1 MSFERNK
8 VAAALACIMGAGAA
22 MAVSGAY
29 AQAVSPDVPSL
40 TRQPAPDIRVEVTG
54 SNIKRVE
61 GEGALPVQVITRS
74 EIDKSGATN
83 VQELLS
89 TISANTSAGQ
99 VMNSQAIG
107 ATTLSQQGAS
117 LRGLGPARTLVLIN
131 GHRLDQFAGAIGGVE
146 GGVNISAIPF
156 AAIERVEI
164 LKDGAS
170 AIYGSDAIGGVINFI
185 TRSDYTGADVTA
197 QYGAPTRGGGADQWS
212 GSGSFGF
219 GDLAKDRYNAFGS
232 VSYQEQKPLDQNKRN
247 FSNTSYIPS
256 IGYNTTSSNTFPG
269 NITTG
274 HIGVVHNGHSAAP
287 NECAPSV
294 FFPDF
299 NSCRFDPAAADG
311 VEMLGHQKT
320 WNAFGQGRFQI
331 NSDWQ
336 AYVTG
341 LYAHDQVDNVIQPSP
356 ISNAFG
362 FGPDNGPAT
371 VTLQP
376 TSPFYPHSLAQAAGV
391 DGKPL
396 NVRYRSYENGL
407 RGIRDIN
414 ENGQAVVGV
423 KGTWHDWDVDVSG
436 FYAQGKT
443 TEATTSGYEDYRTLL
458 PILNSGNVNLF
469 GTNTPDVVALLRSAN
484 FNGTT
489 LEGKSTSYGA
499 GAKTSG
505 EIWKLPAG
513 ALSVAF
519 GGDAG
524 KEQLDQN
531 PADAIQGGYITGY
544 GGQNKP
550 VTGSRTRWDAFGE
563 VNIPIVKTLEAD
575 AQVRYDHYSDF
586 GGTTNPKFT
595 LRWQPTRSVL
605 VRGSYGTGFL
615 APALYEL
622 FSAQTFGVSQVGL
635 NDPIR
640 CPVTNNQGIDCSAQF
655 PVIFGGNP
663 SLKPEESEQATLG
676 VVVEPFT
683 GASFS
688 IDYFKINM
696 KDQIQNGIAQQTILA
711 DLAQFGHLVTRG
723 APTPDF
729 PNLAGPISA
738 ISQTYTNL
746 TAVRLQGLDLEAAYR
761 TPIQNWGRL
770 SFNLNG
776 TYYLRYDNKNPD
788 GTWQGNVGTLLNSV
802 IVTNTG
808 IVPRWKH
815 YVSATWDQGPW
826 SATLAQTFQTSYT
839 DSAFADQL
847 VADVPSIPRTVG
859 SLSIWDL
866 QGTYSGFKNLKL
878 TLGVK
883 NLFDRNPPLTNQG
896 FTFQAGFDPSYY
908 DPRARFVYG
917 SVNYKFK

>member
-1 MSFERNK
+1 MSFQRKK
-8 VAAALACIMGAGAA
+8 VSAALACIVGAGAA

-29 AQAVSPDVPSL
+29 AQAVNPDVPTN
-40 TRQPAPDIRVEVTG
+40 TRPEFNPEIKVEVTG
-54 SNIKRVE
+54 SNIRRVE

-83 VQELLS
+83 VQELLQ

-99 VMNSQAIG
+99 VVNTQSIG

-131 GHRLDQFAGAIGGVE
+131 GHRLDQFAGAIQGVE
-146 GGVNISAIPF
+146 GGVNLSAIPF

-185 TRSDYTGADVTA
+185 TRSDYTGAEVTG
-197 QYGAPTRGGGADQWS
+197 QYGTPTRGGGADQWS

-219 GDLAKDRYNAFGS
+219 GDLAKDRYNVFGS
-232 VSYQEQKPLDQNKRN
+232 VSYQEQKPLDQNKRD
-247 FSNTSYIPS
+247 FSKTSYIPS

-269 NITTG
+269 NAIG
-274 HIGVVHNGHSAAP
+274 IGVIHNGHLAAP
-287 NECAPSV
+287 NECSPSV

-299 NSCRFDPAAADG
+299 DSCRFDPAAANG
-311 VEMLGHQKT
+311 VEMIGHQKT

-341 LYAHDQVDNVIQPSP
+341 LYAHDEVVNVIQPSP
-356 ISNAFG
+356 ISDGFG
-362 FGPDNGPAT
+362 FGPDNAPAT
-371 VTLQP
+371 VLIQP
-376 TSPFYPHSLAQAAGV
+376 SSPFYPHALAQQAGI
-391 DGKPL
+391 DGQPID
-396 NVRYRSYENGL
+396 VRYRSYENGL
-407 RGIRDIN
+407 RGIKDTS
-414 ENGQAVVGV
+414 ENAQGVVGL
-423 KGTWHDWDVDVSG
+423 KGTFHDWDVDVSG
-436 FYAQGKT
+436 FYARGKT
-443 TEATTSGYEDYRTLL
+443 TEDTVSGYEDYRILL

-469 GTNTPDVVALLRSAN
+469 GTNTPEVVSLLQSAN
-484 FNGTT
+484 FNGNT
-489 LEGKSTSYGA
+489 LNGISTSYGA

-505 EIWKLPAG
+505 DVWKLPAG

-519 GGDAG
+519 GADAG
-524 KEQLDQN
+524 KEKLEQN
-531 PADAIQGGYITGY
+531 PAEAIQGGFITGY

-550 VTGSRTRWDAFGE
+550 VTGSRTRWDVFGE

-615 APALYEL
+615 APALFQL

-635 NDPIR
+635 TDPIR
-640 CPVTNNQGIDCSAQF
+640 CPVTHNQGIDCSAQF

-663 SLKPEESEQATLG
+663 SLKPEESEQATIG

-696 KDQIQNGIAQQTILA
+696 KDEIQNGIAQATILGNL
-711 DLAQFGHLVTRG
+711 DQFGFLVTRG
-723 APTPDF
+723 PPSPDF

-761 TPIQNWGRL
+761 TPTQSWGRL

-808 IVPRWKH
+808 VIPRWKH
-815 YVSATWDQGPW
+815 YVSGTWDQGPW
-826 SATLAQTFQTSYT
+826 SVTLAQTFQTSYT
-839 DSAFADQL
+839 DAAFADQL
-847 VADVPSIPRTVG
+847 VEDVPSIRRTVG
-859 SLSIWDL
+859 SLSLWDL
-866 QGTYSGFKNLKL
+866 QGSYSGFKNLKL